1 MTATSN
7 ENIDIKLTVEQTF
20 IINNILDRYYRMI
33 RDIIDGNMYKNIS
46 DLIFKLDEIVRTN
59 PYNNNIYYISMSI
72 SEINLLCNILDKYKY
87 VVRDIIPKPNVI
99 FIADIIYDIKYQL
112 ITESKNV

>member
-7 ENIDIKLTVEQTF
+7 ENIDIRLTVEQTF
-20 IINNILDRYYRMI
+20 EVNNILDRYYRMI
-33 RDIIDGNMYKNIS
+33 RDIIDENMYKDIS
-46 DLIFKLDEIVRTN
+46 NLIFKLDDITRTN

-72 SEINLLCNILDKYKY
+72 SETNLLCNILDKYKY

-112 ITESKNV
+112 TTESKNV